1 MRNVSQRHISHDLN
15 AGRATPEN
23 GLSSNGSAKP
33 DLLGRQER
41 ANSVAVDTGIL
52 GNMPLSHSADGS
64 ELNDKSQSPGTRF
77 SGIEVR
83 KREREGC

>member
-1 MRNVSQRHISHDLN
+1 M
-15 AGRATPEN
+15 
-23 GLSSNGSAKP
+23 SSNGSAKP

-83 KREREGC
+83 KREREGLKR